1 MEIGRIGP
9 DSSAPLSVG
18 GGKTAAPGG
27 FQDVLARELTFSGHA
42 EKRLA
47 SRGIELSPD
56 DLGRLKEGVS
66 KAEAKGS
73 QTSLLLLRDLSFIVN
88 VRNRT
93 VVTALDARTMKDGVI
108 TQIDS
113 TVLL

>member
-1 MEIGRIGP
+1 MEIGRIASGSP
-9 DSSAPLSVG
+9 PALPA
-18 GGKTAAPGG
+18 GGKGGAPG
-27 FQDVLARELTFSGHA
+27 FQEVLNRELTFSGHA

-47 SRGIELSPD
+47 SRGIDLTPADLS
-56 DLGRLKEGVS
+56 RLSEGVS
-66 KAEAKGS
+66 KADAKGS

-88 VRNRT
+88 VKNRT
-93 VVTALDARTMKDGVI
+93 VVTALDAKTMKDGVI

>member
-1 MEIGRIGP
+1 MEIGRIQPGSSQPPP
-9 DSSAPLSVG
+9 DG
-18 GGKTAAPGG
+18 GTGAAPG
-27 FQDVLARELTFSGHA
+27 FAEVMSRELTFSGHA

-47 SRGIELSPD
+47 SRGIELSPE
-56 DLGRLKEGVS
+56 DLGRMNQGVA
-66 KAEAKGS
+66 KADAKGS
-73 QTSLLLLRDLSFIVN
+73 QTALLLLRDLSFIVN

>member
-1 MEIGRIGP
+1 MEITGVGSQPSSQPSVPAGRG
-9 DSSAPLSVG
+9 SL
-18 GGKTAAPGG
+18 PG
-27 FQDVLARELTFSGHA
+27 FADVLARELTFSGHA

-47 SRGIELSPD
+47 SRGIELSPE
-56 DLGRLKEGVS
+56 DLGRLSEGVS

-73 QTSLLLLRDLSFIVN
+73 QTSLLLLRGLSFIVN
-88 VRNRT
+88 VKNRT
-93 VVTALDARTMKDGVI
+93 VVTALDQRTMKDGVI

>member
-1 MEIGRIGP
+1 MEIGRIRP
-9 DSSAPLSVG
+9 ESSQPSSG
-18 GGKTAAPGG
+18 GGPAAAAPG
-27 FQDVLARELTFSGHA
+27 FQDILARELTFSGHA

-47 SRGIELSPD
+47 SRGIELSQD
-56 DLGRLKEGVS
+56 DLGRLNEGVS
-66 KAEAKGS
+66 KAGAKGS
-73 QTSLLLLRDLSFIVN
+73 QTALLLLRDLSFIVN
-88 VRNRT
+88 VKNRT

>member
-1 MEIGRIGP
+1 MDIGGIRSG
-9 DSSAPLSVG
+9 SSSPLSG
-18 GGKTAAPGG
+18 GAPSAAPG

-56 DLGRLKEGVS
+56 DLGRLSEGVS
-66 KAEAKGS
+66 KADAKGS
-73 QTSLLLLRDLSFIVN
+73 QTALLLLRDLSFIVN
-88 VRNRT
+88 VKNRT

>member
-1 MEIGRIGP
+1 MEIGPVRPGSP
-9 DSSAPLSVG
+9 APLPE
-18 GGKTAAPGG
+18 GGKAAAAG
-27 FQDVLARELTFSGHA
+27 FGDVLARELTFSGHA

-56 DLGRLKEGVS
+56 DLGRLSQGVS
-66 KAEAKGS
+66 RADAKGS
-73 QTSLLLLRDLSFIVN
+73 QTALLLLRDLSFIVN